1 MRSGLSTI
9 LSERA
14 RLFLLSLVM
23 AVVLWLY
30 VGTTTRPSGDSS
42 STASLRLNNVE
53 VAFTGLSDDRRASA
67 NPPQVEIELRWP
79 APAVL
84 SVRASDV
91 RAIADVT
98 GLDPGAHPVTLRIQV
113 PAGAGVTTVRAT
125 PPSVI
130 VTVIGQ

>member
-1 MRSGLSTI
+1 MRTGLSTF
-9 LSERA
+9 LSERP
-14 RLFLLSLVM
+14 RLFLLSL
-23 AVVLWLY
+23 AIAIVLWLY
-30 VGTTTRPSGDSS
+30 VGTTSRPAEDAS

-53 VAFTGLSDDRRASA
+53 VAFTGLNDDTRASA

-98 GLDPGAHPVTLRIQV
+98 GLDPGSHPVTLRIQV
-113 PAGAGVTTVRAT
+113 PAGVTTVRAT

-130 VTVIGQ
+130 VTVLGP

>member
-1 MRSGLSTI
+1 MRSGLSRF

-23 AVVLWLY
+23 AIMLWFY
-30 VGTTTRPSGDSS
+30 VGTTSRPAGDSS

-53 VAFTGLSDDRRASA
+53 VAFTGLGDDRRASSSPA
-67 NPPQVEIELRWP
+67 HVEIELRWP
-79 APAVL
+79 AAAVL

-98 GLDPGAHPVTLRIQV
+98 GLDAGAHPVTLRIQV
-113 PAGAGVTTVRAT
+113 PSGVTTVRAT
-125 PPSVI
+125 PPSVV
-130 VTVIGQ
+130 VTVLGP